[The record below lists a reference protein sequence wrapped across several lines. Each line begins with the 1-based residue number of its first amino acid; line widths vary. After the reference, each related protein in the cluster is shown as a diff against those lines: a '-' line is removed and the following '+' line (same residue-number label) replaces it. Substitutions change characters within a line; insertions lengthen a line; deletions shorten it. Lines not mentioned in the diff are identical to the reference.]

1 MKSSVSI
8 APTAHMSAKIK
19 EELIEKQNDILSSSI
34 DVFERHKGTSN
45 WDLGIE
51 KNFQINGIKIL
62 HTNGR
67 SVY

>member
-1 MKSSVSI
+1 
-8 APTAHMSAKIK
+8 MSAKIK